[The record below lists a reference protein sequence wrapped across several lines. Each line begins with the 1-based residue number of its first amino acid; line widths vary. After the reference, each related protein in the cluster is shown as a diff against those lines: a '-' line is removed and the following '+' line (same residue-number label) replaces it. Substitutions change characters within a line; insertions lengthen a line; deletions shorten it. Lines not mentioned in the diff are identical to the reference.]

1 MGNFAS
7 GSLFNTPLYFKEQH
21 LLLVLNLYYG
31 KCELAPQILQLD
43 QNHDNFIQLFQKYSK
58 YKIKLLKLQFFES
71 DPKNTKLYKKQCI

>member
-43 QNHDNFIQLFQKYSK
+43 QNHGNLFNYFKNIVS
-58 YKIKLLKLQFFES
+58 IK
-71 DPKNTKLYKKQCI
+71 